1 MRLCDRDIEAWLDNG
16 QLEITPRPPVER
28 INGATVDVRLGNQF
42 RTFRGH
48 TAAFIDLSGPKD
60 EVSAALD
67 RVMSDEIVLPEGEA
81 FFLHPGELALAV
93 TLESVTLPD
102 NLVGWLDGR
111 SSLARLGLMVHV
123 TAHRIDP
130 GWQGRIV
137 LEFYNSGK
145 LPLALRPGML
155 IGALSLNRCPA
166 RLRGRITAAP
176 MPNTKGSRAR
186 MPAGLT
192 KIRIIWPVSVL
203 PLGNRDG
210 NKGKA

>member
-16 QLEITPRPPVER
+16 QLDISPRPPVER

-93 TLESVTLPD
+93 TLESVTIPD

-155 IGALSLNRCPA
+155 IGALSFEPLSAPAARPYNRRQDA
-166 RLRGRITAAP
+166 KYKGQQGADASRID
-176 MPNTKGSRAR
+176 KDQ
-186 MPAGLT
+186 
-192 KIRIIWPVSVL
+192 
-203 PLGNRDG
+203 DG
-210 NKGKA
+210 V